1 MRYTPAAGGV
11 AVLAAAPILTEGIEM
26 LETQAANYRMLAD
39 TIWKLGAW
47 APRGAFDTGGHHA

>member
-26 LETQAANYRMLAD
+26 HETQAANYRMLAD

-47 APRGAFDTGGHHA
+47 APRGALRSP